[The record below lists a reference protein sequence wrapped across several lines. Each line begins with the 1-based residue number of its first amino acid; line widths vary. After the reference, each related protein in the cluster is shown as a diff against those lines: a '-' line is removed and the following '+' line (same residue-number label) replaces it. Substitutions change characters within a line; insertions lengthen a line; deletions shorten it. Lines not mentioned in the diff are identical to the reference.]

1 MNLGMITWNQNME
14 KKQNYTSI
22 YMDIHGHDTSDFIVN
37 IKTKDINVDITKY
50 VKTRLDILVYEL
62 GRILTRGKYEKN
74 IYN

>member
-1 MNLGMITWNQNME
+1 
-14 KKQNYTSI
+14 
-22 YMDIHGHDTSDFIVN
+22 MDIHGHDTSDFIVN